1 MGLVT
6 NKAPETKPA
15 APKVEATPAPAHVAS
30 EISSIS
36 KKITLK
42 YATGFS
48 FSITVEGEQLTV
60 EACIG
65 PKQVFVMDELPKS
78 FINDLRNMLQES

>member
-1 MGLVT
+1 MGLIT
-6 NKAPETKPA
+6 SKAPETKL
-15 APKVEATPAPAHVAS
+15 ATPKESAPPHVAS

-65 PKQVFVMDELPKS
+65 SKQVFVMDELPKS

>member
-1 MGLVT
+1 MGLI
-6 NKAPETKPA
+6 NKAPETKPV
-15 APKVEATPAPAHVAS
+15 APTKSDIQVPHVAT
-30 EISSIS
+30 EISSIV

-48 FSITVEGEQLTV
+48 FSITVEGEQLSV

-65 PKQVFVMDELPKS
+65 HKQVFIMDDLPKS